1 MTWVTTAF
9 TLSFRPN
16 MQFFVCFVILRVL
29 PALSCVF
36 PIRAQLAVH
45 ARYLTGAIFV
55 LMVQSHEP
63 SSRVSRTYILNID

>member
-29 PALSCVF
+29 PALSCMF
-36 PIRAQLAVH
+36 PIRAHIAVH
-45 ARYLTGAIFV
+45 ARDLIGAILV

-63 SSRVSRTYILNID
+63 SSRVKNLHNKH